1 MKNKTDY
8 LKSIGLVILWSILTL
23 NITLAQSTRS
33 FQILDQGSQEPIMG
47 LMFHYGEQKGVS
59 DENGYIFLSFNSG
72 EALHLSHINYGK
84 WTIEATELEEVFV
97 KGKLFRKENIFNLQ
111 PISVISLKM
120 AEDKDQKIHISD
132 QERLHHDAGA
142 ILNLNPVVSSIRKSG
157 AFAFDPVMRGF
168 KYDQLNIVIDG
179 LQSATAAC
187 PNRMDPPTSQ
197 IALNRI
203 KQIEILKGPHAL
215 RYGIGLGGTINFIQ
229 EDPKFSIERGV
240 YGRYS
245 TMYESNGQIFRNEG
259 RVGLTGANHD
269 IGLMGSYSKG
279 SDYVDGNGNIVP
291 ANFKRGT
298 LGMYGDFRISS
309 SDLLQVTLNRN
320 FARDV
325 DFPTLAMDL
334 RSDDT
339 WMGSVRHTR
348 NFKGRSLQSWTTSGF
363 FTVVD
368 HLMDNGLREL
378 SPRMMNARTP
388 ANTQNSGART
398 EGFWLHG
405 MAKLY
410 AGLDFKTE
418 AAQGIR
424 EREFLMGPNAGKTF
438 FDNAWQDSRINKT
451 GAFASYHIPLGEY
464 MFSLAGRLE
473 INQAKAK
480 DTVEEFVN
488 VNPETEVTQLNP
500 GISAGLKRNLGE
512 NFSLGFWLAR
522 VSRSGSITERYIN
535 YFPVGVDPYEML
547 GNPDLNPET
556 NNQMDLVFGY
566 NRSRISVELNL
577 FAAYLTNYITA
588 EITELTP
595 RLPTSPGVRQYIN
608 IDRAIKTGFETS
620 FNHLIGYGFRQQLMF
635 AYTYGQNL
643 ILPEPLPEIA
653 PFDLRYAIMGSHIN
667 KRLNTA
673 IRLRYVLDQNRIS
686 ESFGETATPDFML
699 LDLDASYNITGF
711 MAAKMGI
718 QNLFDKAY
726 YEHLNRPI
734 GVNRVPMYAPGR
746 NFFFM
751 LSFKFP

>member
-1 MKNKTDY
+1 MKIKTDY
-8 LKSIGLVILWSILTL
+8 LKNIGMIMLLSFLTISI
-23 NITLAQSTRS
+23 NLAQSTRS
-33 FQILDQGSQEPIMG
+33 FQILDQSSQEPIIG

-59 DENGYIFLSFNSG
+59 DDDGYISLSLITG

-84 WTIEATELEEVFV
+84 WTIEEAELREVFE

-111 PISVISLKM
+111 PISVISLKVS
-120 AEDKDQKIHISD
+120 EDKDQKIHISD

-229 EDPKFSIERGV
+229 EDPKFSVERGV

-259 RVGLTGANHD
+259 RVGFTGENHD
-269 IGLMGSYSKG
+269 IGIMGSYSTG
-279 SDYVDGNGNIVP
+279 SDYVDGNGNVVP

-298 LGMYGDFRISS
+298 LGMYGDFKISN
-309 SDLLQVTLNRN
+309 SDLLQVTINRN

-339 WMGSVRHTR
+339 WMGSVRNTR
-348 NFKGRSLQSWTTSGF
+348 NFSGRSLQSWTSSGF
-363 FTVVD
+363 FTIVD
-368 HLMDNGLREL
+368 HLMDNGLKKL
-378 SPRMMNARTP
+378 DPRMMNSRTP
-388 ANTQNSGART
+388 AKTQNYGVRT
-398 EGFWLHG
+398 EGFWQYG
-405 MAKLY
+405 MGKLY
-410 AGLDFKTE
+410 AGLDFRSE
-418 AAQGIR
+418 AAEGTR
-424 EREFLMGPNAGKTF
+424 EREFLMGPNAGRTF
-438 FDNAWQDSRINKT
+438 YDNAWQDSRINKT
-451 GAFASYHIPLGEY
+451 GAFAAYHLPLGAY

-473 INQAKAK
+473 INHAVAQDIA
-480 DTVEEFVN
+480 EEFEN
-488 VNPETEVTQLNP
+488 VNGVTKVTQLNP
-500 GISAGLKRNLGE
+500 GLSAGLKRNLGE
-512 NFSLGFWLAR
+512 SFSLGFWLAR
-522 VSRSGSITERYIN
+522 VTRSGSISERYIN
-535 YFPVGVDPYEML
+535 YFPIGVDPYEML

-556 NNQMDLVFGY
+556 NNQVDLVFGY
-566 NRSRISVELNL
+566 NRSRISLELNL
-577 FAAYLTNYITA
+577 FAAYLTDYITA
-588 EITELTP
+588 EKTELTP
-595 RLPTSPGVRQYIN
+595 RLPTSPGVRQFVN
-608 IDRAIKTGFETS
+608 IDQALKSGFETS
-620 FNHLIGYGFRQQLMF
+620 FNHLIGYGFRHQLMF

-643 ILPEPLPEIA
+643 VIQEALPEIA
-653 PFDLRYAIMGSHIN
+653 PFDLRYAIIGSHFNN
-667 KRLNTA
+667 KLNTA
-673 IRLRYVLDQNRIS
+673 LRLRHVLAQNRIS
-686 ESFGETATPDFML
+686 EEFGETATPRFTLIDI
-699 LDLDASYNITGF
+699 DASYDITGF
-711 MAAKMGI
+711 MGAKIGV
-718 QNLFDKAY
+718 QNLFDQAY

-734 GVNRVPMYAPGR
+734 GVNRVPMNAPGR

-751 LSFKFP
+751 LSFKF

>member
-1 MKNKTDY
+1 
-8 LKSIGLVILWSILTL
+8 
-23 NITLAQSTRS
+23 
-33 FQILDQGSQEPIMG
+33 
-47 LMFHYGEQKGVS
+47 
-59 DENGYIFLSFNSG
+59 
-72 EALHLSHINYGK
+72 
-84 WTIEATELEEVFV
+84 
-97 KGKLFRKENIFNLQ
+97 
-111 PISVISLKM
+111 
-120 AEDKDQKIHISD
+120 
-132 QERLHHDAGA
+132 
-142 ILNLNPVVSSIRKSG
+142 
-157 AFAFDPVMRGF
+157 
-168 KYDQLNIVIDG
+168 
-179 LQSATAAC
+179 
-187 PNRMDPPTSQ
+187 
-197 IALNRI
+197 
-203 KQIEILKGPHAL
+203 
-215 RYGIGLGGTINFIQ
+215 
-229 EDPKFSIERGV
+229 
-240 YGRYS
+240 
-245 TMYESNGQIFRNEG
+245 
-259 RVGLTGANHD
+259 
-269 IGLMGSYSKG
+269 
-279 SDYVDGNGNIVP
+279 
-291 ANFKRGT
+291 
-298 LGMYGDFRISS
+298 
-309 SDLLQVTLNRN
+309 
-320 FARDV
+320 
-325 DFPTLAMDL
+325 
-334 RSDDT
+334 
-339 WMGSVRHTR
+339 
-348 NFKGRSLQSWTTSGF
+348 
-363 FTVVD
+363 
-368 HLMDNGLREL
+368 
-378 SPRMMNARTP
+378 MMNARTP

-410 AGLDFKTE
+410 TGLDFKTE

-643 ILPEPLPEIA
+643 ILTEPLPEIA

-699 LDLDASYNITGF
+699 LDLDASYDITGF